1 MTVINT
7 NMGALLA
14 QSSISKNQV
23 NLSQAMQRLSTGS
36 RVNSS
41 ADDASGLAMGT
52 LMTSQINA
60 FSQGIRNAND
70 GLSLTQ
76 TANGHLTA
84 ISDSLQRIRQLAVQ
98 SANGAL
104 NGTDRSLI
112 QSESTQLIQE
122 IQRIAVDSSFN
133 NVNLLDGS
141 FAAQSVQVG
150 ANNTAADKISFS
162 ISSAQTS
169 ALGVGAA
176 ATTASVS
183 GAAVSGTALAANILA
198 INGTAIGASASD
210 GVSTSH
216 ADGSALAIAN
226 AINAAQTTVQAH
238 ANATTKTYAVTGS
251 AGTTT
256 ANDLAIN
263 GQAIGALSAATG
275 SSSLRASQLA
285 SAINAV
291 SAASGVTAT
300 STGANLYLTAADG
313 RNIDLQADLRG
324 KAAIGTTVTNAGTS
338 STLADNVSYSTVS
351 LSSNAST
358 GIIVAETTAGGTSS
372 GFTAGTTV
380 AAVNTTSLATIDLST
395 TTGAQNALAVIDK
408 SIDQINNTSAVL
420 GAYQTRFQEAITDLQ
435 TSSDNLS
442 ASRSRIMDTDYAAES
457 TNLAKS
463 QIIAQAATAMLAQAN
478 QLPQQ
483 VLALLK

>member
-23 NLSQAMQRLSTGS
+23 NLSQAMERLSTGS
-36 RVNSS
+36 RVNSA

-98 SANGAL
+98 ASNGA
-104 NGTDRSLI
+104 NNNTDRSLI

-141 FAAQSVQVG
+141 FASQSVQVG

-176 ATTASVS
+176 SMSASVTGS
-183 GAAVSGTALAANILA
+183 AVTGSALVANTLA
-198 INGTAIGASASD
+198 INGIAIGASASD
-210 GVSTSH
+210 GVSTINAGS
-216 ADGSALAIAN
+216 SALAMAN
-226 AINAAQTTVQAH
+226 AINSAQSTVQAH
-238 ANATTKTYAVTGS
+238 ANATKVSYTLAGTGTVTVTGMA
-251 AGTTT
+251 AG
-256 ANDLAIN
+256 DLTIN
-263 GQAIGALSAATG
+263 GQAIGAIAKGSDASLLAA
-275 SSSLRASQLA
+275 
-285 SAINAV
+285 AINVV
-291 SAASGVTAT
+291 SGASGVTAAA
-300 STGANLYLTAADG
+300 SAGALVLTAADG
-313 RNIDLQADLRG
+313 RNIDLNATAKGQVALDA
-324 KAAIGTTVTNAGTS
+324 KIAGTS
-338 STLADNVSYSTVS
+338 AVFSTAGDNVTLSTVS

-380 AAVNTTSLATIDLST
+380 AAVDTTSLATIDLST

-408 SIDQINNTSAVL
+408 SINQINNTSAVL

>member
-36 RVNSS
+36 RVNSA

-98 SANGAL
+98 ASNGA
-104 NGTDRSLI
+104 NNATDRSLI
-112 QSESTQLIQE
+112 QSESTQLVQE

-141 FAAQSVQVG
+141 FASQSVQVG

-176 ATTASVS
+176 SMSASVT
-183 GAAVSGTALAANILA
+183 GVAVTSTALAANTLA
-198 INGTAIGASASD
+198 INGIAIGASASD
-210 GVSTSH
+210 GVSTINAGS
-216 ADGSALAIAN
+216 SALAMAN
-226 AINAAQTTVQAH
+226 AINSAQSTVQAH

-263 GQAIGALSAATG
+263 GQAIGVLSSATG

-291 SAASGVTAT
+291 SASSGVTAT
-300 STGANLYLTAADG
+300 STGSNLYLTAADG
-313 RNIDLQADLRG
+313 RNIDLKADSNG
-324 KAAIGTTVTNAGTS
+324 TAAIGTSVIVG
-338 STLADNVSYSTVS
+338 DNVSYSTVS

-358 GIIVAETTAGGTSS
+358 GIVIAGAGA
-372 GFTAGTTV
+372 GLAAGTTV

>member
-98 SANGAL
+98 AANGA
-104 NGTDRSLI
+104 NNAMDRSLI
-112 QSESTQLIQE
+112 QSESTQLVQE
-122 IQRIAVDSSFN
+122 IQRISVDSSFN

-300 STGANLYLTAADG
+300 STGSNLYLTAADG
-313 RNIDLQADLRG
+313 RNIDLQADLAG
-324 KAAIGTTVTNAGTS
+324 KTAIGASVTNAGA
-338 STLADNVSYSTVS
+338 STTLLDNVSYSTVS

>member
-1 MTVINT
+1 M
-7 NMGALLA
+7 
-14 QSSISKNQV
+14 
-23 NLSQAMQRLSTGS
+23 
-36 RVNSS
+36 
-41 ADDASGLAMGT
+41 
-52 LMTSQINA
+52 
-60 FSQGIRNAND
+60 
-70 GLSLTQ
+70 
-76 TANGHLTA
+76 
-84 ISDSLQRIRQLAVQ
+84 
-98 SANGAL
+98 
-104 NGTDRSLI
+104 
-112 QSESTQLIQE
+112 
-122 IQRIAVDSSFN
+122 
-133 NVNLLDGS
+133 
-141 FAAQSVQVG
+141 
-150 ANNTAADKISFS
+150 
-162 ISSAQTS
+162 
-169 ALGVGAA
+169 
-176 ATTASVS
+176 
-183 GAAVSGTALAANILA
+183 
-198 INGTAIGASASD
+198 
-210 GVSTSH
+210 
-216 ADGSALAIAN
+216 
-226 AINAAQTTVQAH
+226 
-238 ANATTKTYAVTGS
+238 
-251 AGTTT
+251 
-256 ANDLAIN
+256 
-263 GQAIGALSAATG
+263 
-275 SSSLRASQLA
+275 A

-313 RNIDLQADLRG
+313 RNIDLQADLAG
-324 KAAIGTTVTNAGTS
+324 KTAIGASVTNAGTS
-338 STLADNVSYSTVS
+338 TTLKDNVSYSTVS

-358 GIIVAETTAGGTSS
+358 GIIIAGSGS

>member
-36 RVNSS
+36 RVNSA

-98 SANGAL
+98 ASNGA
-104 NGTDRSLI
+104 NNATDRSLI
-112 QSESTQLIQE
+112 QSESTQLVQE

-141 FAAQSVQVG
+141 FASQSVQVG

-176 ATTASVS
+176 SMSASVT
-183 GAAVSGTALAANILA
+183 GVAVTSTALAANTLA
-198 INGTAIGASASD
+198 INGIAIGASASD
-210 GVSTSH
+210 GVSTINAGS
-216 ADGSALAIAN
+216 SALAMAN
-226 AINAAQTTVQAH
+226 AINSAQSTVQAH

-291 SAASGVTAT
+291 SASSGVTAT
-300 STGANLYLTAADG
+300 STGSNLYLTAADG
-313 RNIDLQADLRG
+313 RNIDLKADSNG
-324 KAAIGTTVTNAGTS
+324 TAAIGTSVIVG
-338 STLADNVSYSTVS
+338 DNVSYSTVS

-358 GIIVAETTAGGTSS
+358 GIVIAGAGA
-372 GFTAGTTV
+372 GLAAGTTV

>member
-98 SANGAL
+98 AANGAL
-104 NGTDRSLI
+104 NTTDRSLI
-112 QSESTQLIQE
+112 QSESTQLVQE

-141 FAAQSVQVG
+141 FASQSVQVG

-162 ISSAQTS
+162 INSAQTS

-176 ATTASVS
+176 ATSASVTG
-183 GAAVSGTALAANILA
+183 GATGDGTGHTALAAGYLS
-198 INGTAIGASASD
+198 INGISIGASASD
-210 GVSTSH
+210 GVSTTD
-216 ADGSALAIAN
+216 ADSSALAIAN

-251 AGTTT
+251 AGVTI
-256 ANDLAIN
+256 ASDLAIN

-300 STGANLYLTAADG
+300 STGSNLYLTAADG
-313 RNIDLQADLRG
+313 RNIDLQADFNG
-324 KAAIGTTVTNAGTS
+324 ATAIGASVTGNSGTTLV
-338 STLADNVSYSTVS
+338 DNISYSTVS

-358 GIIVAETTAGGTSS
+358 GIIIAGG
-372 GFTAGTTV
+372 GGGLTAGTTV
-380 AAVNTTSLATIDLST
+380 AAVNTTSLATIDLSS

>member
-104 NGTDRSLI
+104 NSTDRSLI
-112 QSESTQLIQE
+112 QSESTQLVQE

-141 FAAQSVQVG
+141 FASQSVQVG

-183 GAAVSGTALAANILA
+183 GAAVNGTALAANILA

-256 ANDLAIN
+256 ASDLAIN

-300 STGANLYLTAADG
+300 STGSNLYLTAADG
-313 RNIDLQADLRG
+313 RNIDLQADAAG
-324 KAAIGTTVTNAGTS
+324 KTAIGASVANAGTS
-338 STLADNVSYSTVS
+338 TTLVDNVSYSTVS

-435 TSSDNLS
+435 TSSDNLA